1 MTGSGDF
8 GVVSKL
14 LKNARKHSTSV
25 GKVWVSVLFVFR
37 IFVLMVAAKEVWQD
51 EQSNFLCDTNQ
62 PGCQLGCYDKTFPV
76 SHVRFWIMQIIFV
89 STPTLV
95 YLGFV
100 VHKTRT
106 DKKKKNRT
114 TKDQNH
120 QTSIENSKEETATE
134 NQSNTETTTTEKQS
148 NTETRT
154 TENQSNTE
162 TTTTEKQSN
171 TETRTTENQ
180 SNTETTT
187 TEKQSNTET
196 RTTENQ
202 SNTET
207 RTTKDKNDQTS
218 NKDSDIEPEVPLKGP
233 AWKMYIV
240 NVVSKILLEIAFF
253 VAQYCLYGFGLESMY
268 TCEQWPC
275 LTKVFCY
282 VSRPT
287 EKTIFIIF
295 MLLVALISLLLNVLE
310 LAYIFWK
317 KYKKRPVSKAVQCNL
332 DHDSSEINLL
342 DYKLSEKDL
351 PFRKSRS
358 FNNTSYV

>member
-1 MTGSGDF
+1 SGDF

-100 VHKTRT
+100 VHKTR
-106 DKKKKNRT
+106 
-114 TKDQNH
+114 
-120 QTSIENSKEETATE
+120 
-134 NQSNTETTTTEKQS
+134 
-148 NTETRT
+148 
-154 TENQSNTE
+154 
-162 TTTTEKQSN
+162 
-171 TETRTTENQ
+171 
-180 SNTETTT
+180 
-187 TEKQSNTET
+187 
-196 RTTENQ
+196 TENQ

-342 DYKLSEKDL
+342 DYKLSEKD
-351 PFRKSRS
+351 
-358 FNNTSYV
+358 